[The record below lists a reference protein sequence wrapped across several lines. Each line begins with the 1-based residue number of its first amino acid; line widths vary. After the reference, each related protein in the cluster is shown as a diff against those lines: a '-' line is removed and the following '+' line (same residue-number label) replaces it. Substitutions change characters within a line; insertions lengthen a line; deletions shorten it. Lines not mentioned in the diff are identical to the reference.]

1 MAAGERAGVPT
12 AVWVTAGFFALGG
25 LLHLAATI
33 HDLPRPL
40 ALWPLWGA
48 AGRALLNALLAWGL
62 WRRIAL
68 CRSIA
73 MVYCLAVLITDGVV
87 LGLAFGHAPVRF
99 PDAVVWESLYEV
111 PSCALLFPFLRSPRA
126 SALFPRPLIGG

>member
-1 MAAGERAGVPT
+1 MSARTAVPT
-12 AVWVTAGFFALGG
+12 GVWITAGFFAAGG
-25 LLHLAATI
+25 ALHLVAAL

-40 ALWPLWGA
+40 AFWALWGA
-48 AGRALLNALLAWGL
+48 VGRALLNLLLAWGL

-73 MVYCLAVLITDGVV
+73 MVYCLAVITTDAVV
-87 LGLAFGHAPVRF
+87 LGLAFAHAPVRF
-99 PDAVVWESLYEV
+99 PDSVVWESLYEV
-111 PSCALLFPFLRSPRA
+111 PSCALLFPYLRSARA